1 MHYQYEISD
10 IDYFQANKK
19 PVDHLWRSRD
29 ITCDETTEIKRNTKT
44 IELRNYKI
52 DLKCD
57 PYNLIIMRLSLK
69 SNYNNRIILA

>member
-57 PYNLIIMRLSLK
+57 PYNNNNNEIIIKIKL
-69 SNYNNRIILA
+69 